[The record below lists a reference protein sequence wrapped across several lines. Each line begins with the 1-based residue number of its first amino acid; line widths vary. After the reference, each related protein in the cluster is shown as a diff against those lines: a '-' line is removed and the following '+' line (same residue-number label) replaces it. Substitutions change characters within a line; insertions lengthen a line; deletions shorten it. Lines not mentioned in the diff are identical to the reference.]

1 LTIFGIVKITPLPK
15 NRNILIVINPAAGKS
30 SYEKRLHYLE
40 DKLAEARIDYDQF
53 FTEHEDTGK
62 LAKVIN
68 ENPSI
73 NEVFVMGGDG
83 TLNYV
88 VNELHKNALPIS
100 IVSNGTGNDSVKS
113 LHGVLNF
120 EKQVDVAING
130 KIQRFDLGICNG
142 RYFVNGVGIGFDG
155 EVVKEMVERGDKQG
169 SHIDYLLTV
178 LRIVAGFK
186 EKNLHFSMDGNTF
199 QKKIFLMTVSN
210 GTTFGGGFII
220 NPFAKTDDGLLDVCI
235 INKIKPILRFWHL
248 PKLKTG
254 AHYKMKET
262 EFHLAKQITIES
274 NDQLVAHLDGEYIG
288 HPPFDISIE
297 KDGLLVR
304 VPEA

>member
-1 LTIFGIVKITPLPK
+1 MSE

-30 SYEKRLHYLE
+30 FYEK
-40 DKLAEARIDYDQF
+40 KLRFLKKKLDEAGIKFEQY
-53 FTEHEDTGK
+53 FTEQGASGDLK
-62 LAKVIN
+62 SYID

-73 NEVFVMGGDG
+73 DEIFVMGGDG

-88 VNELHKNALPIS
+88 VNEVQGSNLLIS

-113 LHGVLNF
+113 LHGVLDF
-120 EKQVDVAING
+120 EQQVAIAIHG
-130 KIQRFDLGICNG
+130 KIKAFDLGLCND

-169 SHIDYLLTV
+169 SHFDYLMTV

-186 EKNLHFSMDGNTF
+186 EKSLQFTIDEVPF
-199 QKKIFLMTVSN
+199 EKKILLMTISN

-220 NPFAKTDDGLLDVCI
+220 NPFAITNDGLLDVCI
-235 INKIKPILRFWHL
+235 FNEVSPIKRFWHL

-254 AHYKMKET
+254 AHYKIKET
-262 EFHLAKQITIES
+262 EFHVAKKIKIKPNVE
-274 NDQLVAHLDGEYIG
+274 LVAHLDGEYIG
-288 HPPFDISIE
+288 HPPFEISIE
-297 KDGLLVR
+297 KEALLLR
-304 VPEA
+304 VPLV